1 MASLFYFFSS
11 CVPGFELEMSSV
23 SKAVSLGE
31 WTHEQ
36 RGRAGGTKLERALHE
51 GAGCVL
57 GGGSSR
63 LCCVRSTPKLAWARR
78 NGTIWHW
85 GKVSFKEC
93 IWCLQHLKS
102 QVMQRAVGA
111 AIL

>member
-1 MASLFYFFSS
+1 
-11 CVPGFELEMSSV
+11 MSSV

-36 RGRAGGTKLERALHE
+36 RGRAGGTKLERAPHGRALRGE
-51 GAGCVL
+51 
-57 GGGSSR
+57 SSR
-63 LCCVRSTPKLAWARR
+63 LCCVRDTPKFAWARR

-85 GKVSFKEC
+85 DEVGFKEC
-93 IWCLQHLKS
+93 VGCLQHFKS

-111 AIL
+111 AML